1 MEKEYGQLAVKYNT
15 LKEELFKSA
24 FQHPNNKSLLRLIK
38 DTGLFWEYTCYC
50 IIKKEKS
57 AEERPFQQRI

>member
-24 FQHPNNKSLLRLIK
+24 YKNPNNKSLLRLIK
-38 DTGLFWEYTCYC
+38 DVGLYWEYTYYC
-50 IIKKEKS
+50 LKRKV
-57 AEERPFQQRI
+57 R